1 MLSNKK
7 FLFLL
12 ILSLA
17 FIISG
22 LLEPVIRKNIVKG
35 WEQDLILRVI
45 DNENRIL
52 GLFNDKVN
60 NIVKT
65 AGKLKNDL
73 RSIING
79 DDASLIFDLIT
90 EEKLNQLNI
99 QVNDHDSKIL
109 GWNNTLLFN
118 ENEIAGNIPGP
129 GQVFFKR
136 KNLSTYVYLIDTLN
150 AGNKTFYF
158 TVGEEIERH
167 YQLTGPAF
175 PDVSFSGTL
184 SKNLSTSITIEYD
197 QNATL
202 SRDGRNH
209 SFFLLNNFNNKIG
222 VVTFEKPTL
231 DLSLRDLDELIK
243 VIQSVLLL
251 LIFIAIGWIGIN
263 LIRNLNKRIY
273 KFLLIAFYLSAL
285 RIILFILGIPSNYLH
300 NEMTDPSNFS
310 SVFAFGIVR
319 SPLDF
324 FITILLL
331 TIIVLYAF
339 KYSTEYLERKEV
351 GTGNRVKYYFLSL
364 PVIFLLFILLR
375 SIGASIRSV
384 VFDSA
389 IRYFKE
395 FALIPSPGILMM
407 DLNIL
412 LLGFCGVLLAV
423 MILKFLFVILSGG
436 NKNLSLFKIILFFI
450 MLQFLGWLFDFF
462 QVQPQGTPFIRI
474 LSLTL
479 LFLLAYSSFV
489 KRHKIIHYI
498 YYGFA
503 SSVITVSLFVYF
515 NSEIERESLKTT
527 AYEIAGRNEGIYEF
541 ILYQTLTLSAA
552 DGIPYNVSDNYSS
565 LAFEIWNKS
574 LLFRESIPSA
584 VSLYSSDRILLGQF
598 RNSERIGAA
607 EIESYLD
614 QSGKEPKI
622 FRNKNL
628 FGSQQILTGIVR
640 VNDKT
645 GFNGFLAV
653 SVLFDKY
660 SPRLD
665 ILPEFLS
672 VSRTGMASATEF
684 ENLKI
689 IFIEDGFVVKTIGDV
704 SLNSGELQK
713 ITDPGLT
720 KNNEAWTDLDIK
732 GEAHLLFI
740 LKPGETENEIIAVA
754 LEQKRFAWNLSNFF
768 KVFFVHSVIILTL
781 FLIYSA
787 GHLKKWKV
795 YLSSYR
801 TKLTFAFIIVSVVPL
816 IAITA
821 YLRNI
826 NENKNEELI
835 NNKLSEDALKV
846 SSYLNQYLSSS
857 TINAQ
862 TIFEKAEAD
871 LNVEFN
877 CYHNEKLVYSSGKV
891 FYETGLINP
900 VLNPAAFRNFNF
912 QGSSKIFLKENSNG
926 EKYYSVYT
934 ITGSRDNPL
943 IINVSTLM
951 NRMNLPLSDVELD
964 LFLFGI
970 LAVALILL
978 ISLSTI
984 LAGQISSPI
993 RRLTHA
999 TRSIGSGDLNIEI
1012 KEKSTGEIGELA
1024 EGFNMMIRKLKKSQ
1038 IELAQLE
1045 RETAWK
1051 EMARQVAHEIKNPLT
1066 PMKLSV
1072 QQLIAAYRDKSPK
1085 FDEIFNKVTVT
1096 FINQIETLKNI
1107 ASEFSNFARMP
1118 KLNIEKVELVGLIR
1132 ETLNLFSDEK
1142 YPIALNS
1149 QIDSIIINAD
1159 SDHLSRSIINLV
1171 RNSIQAGASN
1181 VEIRISANS
1190 ASCEIRVVDN
1200 GTGIDPLIIDRIF
1213 EENFTTKSQGMGLGL
1228 SLTKKFIDSI
1238 GGTIEVE
1245 KTSAAGTT
1253 FLITLPVSE

>member
-7 FLFLL
+7 FLFFL

-22 LLEPVIRKNIVKG
+22 LLEPVIRNNIVKG

-45 DNENRIL
+45 NNENRIL
-52 GLFNDKVN
+52 GLFNDKMN
-60 NIVKT
+60 NIIKT
-65 AGKLKNDL
+65 TGKLKADL
-73 RSIING
+73 RNVING
-79 DDASLIFDLIT
+79 DDASLLLGLIS
-90 EEKLNQLNI
+90 EEKLNQLTI
-99 QVNDHDSKIL
+99 QVNDQNFKIL
-109 GWNNTLLFN
+109 GWNNTLIFDD
-118 ENEIAGNIPGP
+118 NEIAGNINSP
-129 GQVFFKR
+129 GQIFFKR
-136 KNLSTYVYLIDTLN
+136 KNLSTYVFQVDTLY
-150 AGNKTFYF
+150 AGNKIFYI

-167 YQLTGPAF
+167 YQLTGSAF
-175 PDVSFSGTL
+175 SEVSFSGIL
-184 SKNLSTSITIEYD
+184 SKILSTSIIIEYD
-197 QNATL
+197 RNADL

-209 SFFLLNNFNNKIG
+209 SFFFLNNYNNKIG

-231 DLSLRDLDELIK
+231 DLSLRDLDEMFK

-251 LIFIAIGWIGIN
+251 LIIITIGWMGIN
-263 LIRNLNKRIY
+263 LFRNFNKRIY
-273 KFLLIAFYLSAL
+273 KFLLIASYLTVL
-285 RIILFILGIPSNYLH
+285 RIILFIPGIPSNYLH
-300 NEMTDPSNFS
+300 NEITDPSNFS

-339 KYSTEYLERKEV
+339 KYSTEYLEKSEN
-351 GTGNRVKYYFLSL
+351 GPDNRLKYYFLSL
-364 PVIFLLFILLR
+364 PVIFLFFILLR

-395 FALIPSPGILMM
+395 FALIPSPGILLM

-423 MILKFLFVILSGG
+423 MILKFLFVTFSGG
-436 NKNLSLFKIILFFI
+436 NKNLHLFKIILFFI
-450 MLQFLGWLFDFF
+450 LLQFLGWLFDFF
-462 QVQPQGTPFIRI
+462 QKQPQGTPFIRI
-474 LSLTL
+474 LSVTL
-479 LFLLAYSSFV
+479 LFLLAYASFV

-541 ILYQTLTLSAA
+541 ILYQTLSLSAA
-552 DGIPYNVSDNYSS
+552 EGIPFNAADNYSS

-584 VSLYSSDRILLGQF
+584 VSLYNSDRILLGQF
-598 RNSERIGAA
+598 SNSDRIINTG
-607 EIESYLD
+607 IDNYLD
-614 QSGKEPKI
+614 QSGPGPKI
-622 FRNKNL
+622 FRDKNL
-628 FGSQQILTGIVR
+628 YGSQQVLTGIVR
-640 VNDKT
+640 LNSQS
-645 GFNGFLAV
+645 GFNGSLAV
-653 SVLFDKY
+653 SVLYDKY
-660 SPRLD
+660 SPRID

-689 IFIEDGFVVKTIGDV
+689 IFFEEGFVVKTIGNV
-704 SLNSGELQK
+704 SLSSAELQK
-713 ITDPGLT
+713 ITDPRLT
-720 KNNEAWTDLDIK
+720 ENNEAWINLDIN

-740 LKPGETENEIIAVA
+740 LKPGERENEIVAVA

-787 GHLKKWKV
+787 GHLKKWKA

-801 TKLTFAFIIVSVVPL
+801 TKLTFAFILVSVVPL

-835 NNKLSEDALKV
+835 NNKLSEDALKI

-857 TINAQ
+857 TVNAQ
-862 TIFEKAEAD
+862 AIFEKANAD
-871 LNVEFN
+871 LNVDFN
-877 CYHNEKLVYSSGKV
+877 CYINEKLVYSSGKV

-900 VLNPAAFRNFNF
+900 VLNPAAFRNFSI
-912 QGSSKIFLKENSNG
+912 QESSKIFLKENSNG
-926 EKYYSVYT
+926 EKYYSVYMSA
-934 ITGSRDNPL
+934 GNQDNPL

-951 NRMNLPLSDVELD
+951 NRMNLPLSNVELD

-1072 QQLIAAYRDKSPK
+1072 QQLIAAYRDKSPR
-1085 FDEIFNKVTVT
+1085 FDEIFNKVTIT

-1118 KLNIEKVELVGLIR
+1118 KLNIEKVELVALIR

-1142 YPIALNS
+1142 YPITLNS

-1159 SDHLSRSIINLV
+1159 SDHLSRAIINLV

-1181 VEIRISANS
+1181 VFIRISADS
-1190 ASCEIRVVDN
+1190 ASCQIRVVDN
-1200 GTGIDPLIIDRIF
+1200 GTGIDTKILDRIF

-1245 KTSAAGTT
+1245 DTSVSGTT